1 MFSNTWN
8 KCSNQNKPSS
18 SYTVFKS
25 IYFIIYLLSIYNLFI
40 TKYLFNIHCWNF
52 TMVAT
57 YTIHHL
63 VRLVKAW
70 WTVLKDYISSLLF
83 RTIPVVLM
91 VLNAMLFLYSYNK
104 SGKIVQRLSLN
115 SMIKLSF
122 FSFGSMYPLHIA
134 TILKIIIR

>member
-1 MFSNTWN
+1 
-8 KCSNQNKPSS
+8 
-18 SYTVFKS
+18 
-25 IYFIIYLLSIYNLFI
+25 
-40 TKYLFNIHCWNF
+40 
-52 TMVAT
+52 MVAT

-63 VRLVKAW
+63 VRLVKGLRA
-70 WTVLKDYISSLLF
+70 VLKDYISSLLF

-122 FSFGSMYPLHIA
+122 LFLLVVCVHCTLLPYSKS
-134 TILKIIIR
+134 